1 MQQNYYQNYQFPLR
15 MTEALAS
22 ELHEVSLATGIQ
34 KTKICRMGISRILR
48 DLKDDGLVDRMRE
61 ISSHYEEIR

>member
-1 MQQNYYQNYQFPLR
+1 MHQNFYENYQLPLR
-15 MTEALAS
+15 MTEALAA

-48 DLKDDGLVDRMRE
+48 DLKNDGLADRMGQ
-61 ISSHYEEIR
+61 ISRQYEEIR

>member
-1 MQQNYYQNYQFPLR
+1 MNQNFFNYQLPLR

-22 ELHEVSLATGIQ
+22 ELHEVSIATGIQ

-48 DLKDDGLVDRMRE
+48 DLQKDGLADRMGQ
-61 ISSHYEEIR
+61 ISQHYEEIK

>member
-1 MQQNYYQNYQFPLR
+1 MHQNFYENYQLPLR

-48 DLKDDGLVDRMRE
+48 DLKNDGLADRMSQ
-61 ISSHYEEIR
+61 ISRHYEEIK

>member
-1 MQQNYYQNYQFPLR
+1 MHQNFYTNYQLPLR

-48 DLKDDGLVDRMRE
+48 DLRENGLADQMGQ
-61 ISSHYEEIR
+61 ISRHYDEIR

>member
-1 MQQNYYQNYQFPLR
+1 MHQNFYENYQLPLR

-48 DLKDDGLVDRMRE
+48 DLRNEGLADRMGQ
-61 ISSHYEEIR
+61 ISRQYEEIK

>member
-1 MQQNYYQNYQFPLR
+1 MHHIYENYQLPLR
-15 MTEALAS
+15 MTEALAL

-34 KTKICRMGISRILR
+34 KTKICRMGISRVLR
-48 DLKDDGLVDRMRE
+48 DLKKDGLADRMKE